1 MDLASQMKTAARHL
15 RKEEGSIPTQVMRH
29 AKGIVFLTLI
39 KGAFIWSGSIST
51 GIVVRRIGPG
61 KWSPPASVGMASVG
75 FGLQAGGQKVDV
87 IIVRYIRETM
97 KPCDCN
103 RTD

>member
-15 RKEEGSIPTQVMRH
+15 RKEEGGIPTQVLRY

-39 KGAFIWSGSIST
+39 KGAFIWSGALST
-51 GIVVRRIGPG
+51 GIVTRRLGPTQ
-61 KWSPPASVGMASVG
+61 WSPPASVGMASIG

-87 IIVRYIRETM
+87 IIVSFL
-97 KPCDCN
+97 
-103 RTD
+103 